1 MAKKAKKASSR
12 SATAGGLQLNF
23 KLDKKKLADI
33 EACLKRGKL
42 TITVSKID
50 ALGGRNANSY
60 IYD

>member
-12 SATAGGLQLNF
+12 RAAAGGLRLDF

-33 EACLKRGKL
+33 QNCLKRGKL